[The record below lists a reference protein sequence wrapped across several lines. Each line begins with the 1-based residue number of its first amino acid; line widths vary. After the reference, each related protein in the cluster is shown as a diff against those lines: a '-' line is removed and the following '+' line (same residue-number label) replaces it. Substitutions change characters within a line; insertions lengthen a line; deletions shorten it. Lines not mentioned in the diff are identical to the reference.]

1 MYKQRLM
8 FWNRIFSNTCSC
20 KGFVTQ
26 CCFRNWR
33 SSVFDLLWITWQQ
46 WHRHRPSAIWM
57 NQFSRSSY
65 ERPPCPELL
74 NIDVPHK
81 QTTPTLV
88 YFVDIFWKYM
98 YTEFCVLILMGKSM
112 DYMLKYVKYRCSL
125 AFRMLKVQ
133 YSSFNYDVNSW
144 IFVRVYVLVCKIWL
158 R

>member
-1 MYKQRLM
+1 MYKHRLM
-8 FWNRIFSNTCSC
+8 FWNCSFSNTCSC

-33 SSVFDLLWITWQQ
+33 SFVFDSLWITWRQ

-74 NIDVPHK
+74 NIDVPHR
-81 QTTPTLV
+81 QTNYAYSFLFCW
-88 YFVDIFWKYM
+88 YFLKIYW
-98 YTEFCVLILMGKSM
+98 ILWAYFNGKSM

-133 YSSFNYDVNSW
+133 YSSLNYDLNSW